1 MHEILSNA
9 RLVRRPKLYYGKT
22 KFHFKEEGGG
32 WGVGRP
38 KHNSEFGGKGSDN
51 LEFVRRVPGYVDL
64 GEGGRKDRNLSS
76 ESQKSIFLGIRNW

>member
-1 MHEILSNA
+1 MQDWSEDLSYTMAKQNKGCSILK
-9 RLVRRPKLYYGKT
+9 R
-22 KFHFKEEGGG
+22 GGG
-32 WGVGRP
+32 GGGRP
-38 KHNSEFGGKGSDN
+38 KHNSEFGGKGRDN